1 MSPNESEAHEA
12 FTLRVVSHREVLGVC
27 GSLLSPVVPSD
38 QKDMGVGPHSL
49 GRPRCVCVAIPR
61 AASPLC
67 AEHPYIT
74 DFMRTLP
81 SRPASWV
88 CVFMSLDCEMWL
100 VHRCM
105 NFVFNKQHRISLI
118 CRSYWWIFQCV
129 CLSRRKGQILEMG
142 KFWLV
147 GREIKILRHGDSRG

>member
-12 FTLRVVSHREVLGVC
+12 FTLRVVLHREVLGVW

-49 GRPRCVCVAIPR
+49 GRPRCVCVAIPW

-81 SRPASWV
+81 SRAASWL
-88 CVFMSLDCEMWL
+88 CVHVLGLRDVTGSLSHVYEFC
-100 VHRCM
+100 
-105 NFVFNKQHRISLI
+105 
-118 CRSYWWIFQCV
+118 FQQTSQG
-129 CLSRRKGQILEMG
+129 LTHL
-142 KFWLV
+142 
-147 GREIKILRHGDSRG
+147 

>member
-27 GSLLSPVVPSD
+27 GSLFSPVVPSD

-88 CVFMSLDCEMWL
+88 CVHVLGLRDVTGSQVYEFC
-100 VHRCM
+100 
-105 NFVFNKQHRISLI
+105 
-118 CRSYWWIFQCV
+118 FQQTAQD
-129 CLSRRKGQILEMG
+129 LTHL
-142 KFWLV
+142 
-147 GREIKILRHGDSRG
+147 